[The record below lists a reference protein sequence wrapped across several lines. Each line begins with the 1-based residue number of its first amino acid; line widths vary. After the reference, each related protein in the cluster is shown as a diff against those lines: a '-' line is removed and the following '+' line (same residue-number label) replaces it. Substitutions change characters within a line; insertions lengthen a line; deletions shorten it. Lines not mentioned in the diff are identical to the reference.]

1 MRTAGTLQTFA
12 HFGALTR
19 RVDLHFVAV
28 AQDGARS
35 HLVFALATAIHED
48 EVEPQP
54 TLSMRQDE
62 AQQLMDELWRVGLRP
77 SEGTGSAGAMAAV
90 QAHLADLR
98 ALVFKGEKS

>member
-1 MRTAGTLQTFA
+1 MMRTAGTLHTFA
-12 HFGALTR
+12 RFGALTR
-19 RVDLHFVAV
+19 WVDLHFLAV
-28 AQDGARS
+28 APDGIRS
-35 HLVFALATAIHED
+35 SLVFALSNVVNEN

-90 QAHLADLR
+90 QAHLADMR
-98 ALVFKGEKS
+98 ALVFKGEK